1 MRSATGRR
9 NVPRCATIKSCSWI
23 RRRQLPDS
31 TEDRSQ
37 RGSGEAVGFSVRR
50 ADEREDSGRVPPLPH
65 PVVMPTP
72 GFVFLE
78 ITQPEIRSLL
88 WRMQCILS
96 GTQPRHPV
104 HVTLRGPY
112 AGRIAQER
120 LERVRQ
126 VLCKDTLRIG
136 GVGRFRKPEEVV
148 FLRVD
153 SPNLRKVCWKR
164 NYPKKDGHEPHI
176 SLYRGSD
183 AAFADRAADFLTRE
197 ALEFSCTEYKLWI
210 HRRESFRLESGADR
224 VADLGDASVF
234 VRKPA
239 A

>member
-1 MRSATGRR
+1 
-9 NVPRCATIKSCSWI
+9 
-23 RRRQLPDS
+23 
-31 TEDRSQ
+31 
-37 RGSGEAVGFSVRR
+37 
-50 ADEREDSGRVPPLPH
+50 
-65 PVVMPTP
+65 MPTP

-88 WRMQCILS
+88 WRMQCILC
-96 GTQPRHPV
+96 GTEPRHPV

-112 AGRIAQER
+112 AGNIAQER

-126 VLCKDTLRIG
+126 VLCNDTLRIG

-164 NYPKKDGHEPHI
+164 DYPKKDGHEPHI

-183 AAFADRAADFLTRE
+183 AAFADRVADFLARE
-197 ALEFSCTEYKLWI
+197 ALEFSCTGYKLWI
-210 HRRESFRLESGADR
+210 HRRESLHLESSEDG
-224 VADLGDASVF
+224 VSDLRDASVSF
-234 VRKPA
+234 GGRQVELRLLTRLRQCVDEYRGSTA
-239 A
+239 SLAIAGADVDD